1 MTYTVSS
8 GTLNPTQLN
17 CSTNFQNFPDPIYPG
32 SGHEMVVFVSIVSV
46 CIIPG

>member
-17 CSTNFQNFPDPIYPG
+17 CSGAINDRTINRD
-32 SGHEMVVFVSIVSV
+32 
-46 CIIPG
+46 

>member
-17 CSTNFQNFPDPIYPG
+17 CSVRQKKIY
-32 SGHEMVVFVSIVSV
+32 IDSV
-46 CIIPG
+46 HQDMKELKITAEDTRDWVNQ